1 MSDDAVGTA
10 AGAAA
15 PEPVQGPRVRATPRG
30 TATGA
35 EVRALIAAGI
45 AIVASLGVALAAF
58 ADRRPALSGD
68 RGVGDIAAL
77 VAGVAAALAFSV
89 AYRHSYSDPDR
100 RWLAERALWRRLLG
114 LVALAFA
121 HAAIAFMVTW
131 ASFQIFQRAFTGVS
145 VDTFA
150 AALLTAVAAALAA
163 YSSHLSGSRMDS
175 FALSN
180 LLATYLAAGV
190 LTSMVTTSRT
200 DWWEVN
206 FSVLGAADY
215 GVALAFNATLVTAG
229 AVIALLA
236 EYMTRDLRA
245 LDLHRAR
252 TGDGAAPTRERPIIA
267 CFVLTGL
274 FLAGAGLVP
283 VDVFMPL
290 HNSLATAMTASYTVL
305 VLGVRAWLPGLSLT
319 FYIAG
324 YAMLGAAALSVLLW
338 WPLGY
343 YTMTGMELVV
353 AGVILAWL
361 VLFTRHVAAAVEDGR
376 ASTAGGAFAAG
387 GASPA
392 DQAAG

>member
-10 AGAAA
+10 RGAAVPEPA
-15 PEPVQGPRVRATPRG
+15 PEPRPRPRPRG

-35 EVRALIAAGI
+35 EVRALIAAAAAI
-45 AIVASLGVALAAF
+45 AAGLAVALLAF

-68 RGVGDIAAL
+68 QGVGDIAAI
-77 VAGVAAALAFSV
+77 VAGVASALAFAV
-89 AYRHSYSDPDR
+89 AYRRSYADPDR
-100 RWLAERALWRRLLG
+100 RWLAERPLWRRLLG

-163 YSSHLSGSRMDS
+163 YSSHQSGSRMDS
-175 FALSN
+175 YALSN

-200 DWWEVN
+200 NWWEVN

-229 AVIALLA
+229 AFIALLA

-252 TGDGAAPTRERPIIA
+252 SGEGSAATRERPLIA
-267 CFVLTGL
+267 CFVLTGI
-274 FLAGAGLVP
+274 FLTGAGLVP
-283 VDVFMPL
+283 VDVFMPM
-290 HNSLATAMTASYTVL
+290 HNSLATAMTAAYTVL
-305 VLGVRAWLPGLSLT
+305 VLGVRAWLPGLSRT
-319 FYIAG
+319 FYLAG

-353 AGVILAWL
+353 AGVVLAWL

-376 ASTAGGAFAAG
+376 GHVT
-387 GASPA
+387 SPA
-392 DQAAG
+392 AE

>member
-1 MSDDAVGTA
+1 MSDDAVGTL
-10 AGAAA
+10 GAAVPDPA
-15 PEPVQGPRVRATPRG
+15 GRPRERPRPPG

-35 EVRALIAAGI
+35 EVRALIAAGAAI
-45 AIVASLGVALAAF
+45 AAGLGIALGVF

-68 RGVGDIAAL
+68 RGVGDVAAI
-77 VAGVAAALAFSV
+77 VAGVAAALAFAI
-89 AYRHSYSDPDR
+89 AYRRSYADPDR

-150 AALLTAVAAALAA
+150 AGLLTAVAAALAA
-163 YSSHLSGSRMDS
+163 YSSYQSGSRMDS

-245 LDLHRAR
+245 IDLHRSR
-252 TGDGAAPTRERPIIA
+252 SGEGAARTRERPIIA

-274 FLAGAGLVP
+274 FLTGAGLVP
-283 VDVFMPL
+283 VDVLMPV
-290 HNSLATAMTASYTVL
+290 HNSLATAMTAGYTVL
-305 VLGVRAWLPGLSLT
+305 VLGVRSWLPGLSRT
-319 FYIAG
+319 FYVAG
-324 YAMLGAAALSVLLW
+324 YAMLGAAVLSVLLW

-343 YTMTGMELVV
+343 YNMTGMELVV
-353 AGVILAWL
+353 AGVVLAWL

-376 ASTAGGAFAAG
+376 AAADGPVPPGRGAVR
-387 GASPA
+387 
-392 DQAAG
+392 D

>member
-10 AGAAA
+10 RGAGVPDPA
-15 PEPVQGPRVRATPRG
+15 PGPRARPRPQG

-35 EVRALIAAGI
+35 EVRALIAAG
-45 AIVASLGVALAAF
+45 AAVAAGLAVALWAF

-68 RGVGDIAAL
+68 RGVGDVAAI
-77 VAGVAAALAFSV
+77 VAGAAAALAFAL
-89 AYRHSYSDPDR
+89 AYRRSSSDPDR
-100 RWLAERALWRRLLG
+100 RWLAERPLWRRLLG

-145 VDTFA
+145 LDTFA

-163 YSSHLSGSRMDS
+163 YSSHQSGSRMDS

-200 DWWEVN
+200 DWWEIN

-252 TGDGAAPTRERPIIA
+252 SGEGVARSRERPIIA
-267 CFVLTGL
+267 CFVLIGL
-274 FLAGAGLVP
+274 FLAGSGLVP

-305 VLGVRAWLPGLSLT
+305 VLGVRAWLPGLSRT

-324 YAMLGAAALSVLLW
+324 YVMLGAAVLSVLLW
-338 WPLGY
+338 VPLGY

-376 ASTAGGAFAAG
+376 AAATAVVPEG
-387 GASPA
+387 P
-392 DQAAG
+392 